1 MYLEKIN
8 EPKDINKL
16 SNDEL
21 KVLAS
26 EIRDALMN
34 RLSKHGG
41 HFGPNFGMV
50 ETIIALHYVFN
61 SPVDKIVYDVS
72 HQSYPHK
79 MLTGRKD
86 AYLYEEH
93 FEDVSGYTN
102 PEESEHDFFNVGHTS
117 TSISLASGLVKARDL
132 KGDKENII
140 AVIGDGSLSGGEAL
154 EGLDFASELQSNFII
169 IVNDNDMSIAENHGG
184 LYKNLKEL
192 RESKGTCACNLFK
205 AMNLDYIYV
214 EDGNNLE
221 TLIHTF
227 YDIKDINHPIVVHI
241 NTQKG
246 KGYQIAEENKEN
258 WHWCMPF
265 DIETGK
271 PKVTFE
277 GENYG
282 DLTADYLLYKMKKDS
297 KVVALVAGV
306 PTNIGFTKDKRERA
320 GKQFVDVGIAE
331 EHAIAMAS
339 GIAKNG
345 GKPVFATHSSFMQRT
360 YDQLSQDLCVNNNPA
375 TILVNTASVYG
386 MNDVTHL
393 GLYDIAMMSNIPNLV
408 YLAPTS
414 KEEYF
419 AMLDWSIEQDKYPVA
434 IRIPCNGVISDNRE
448 VQKDYSNL
456 NKYKIER
463 QGNKVAVIALGDFY
477 QLGEQITNK
486 IKEKLK
492 FEPTLINPRYITGL
506 DNKLLEELKKE
517 HELVITLE
525 DGILEGGFGEKIA
538 SFYGTTNMKV
548 KNYGIR
554 KSFPDRYIVDELL
567 KENGITVEQIIAD
580 IKEIIDIK

>member
-331 EHAIAMAS
+331 EHAVTFAA
-339 GIAKNG
+339 GLAAG
-345 GKPVFATHSSFMQRT
+345 GLQPVVAIYSSFLQRAYDQILHDVCIQNLPVVFAIDRAGLVGSDGETHQGIFDLSYLSS
-360 YDQLSQDLCVNNNPA
+360 
-375 TILVNTASVYG
+375 
-386 MNDVTHL
+386 
-393 GLYDIAMMSNIPNLV
+393 IPNMHIM
-408 YLAPTS
+408 APKNKWELS
-414 KEEYF
+414 DMLKF
-419 AMLDWSIEQDKYPVA
+419 AIDFQGPIALRYPRGEA
-434 IRIPCNGVISDNRE
+434 FDGLRE
-448 VQKDYSNL
+448 HREPIILGMGEWIYHEKDIVL
-456 NKYKIER
+456 
-463 QGNKVAVIALGDFY
+463 VAVGSMVKTALAVREAL
-477 QLGEQITNK
+477 QLKGYACSIINARFVKPIDTEILNEAVK
-486 IKEKLK
+486 DHS
-492 FEPTLINPRYITGL
+492 LIVTM
-506 DNKLLEELKKE
+506 EEN
-517 HELVITLE
+517 VAS
-525 DGILEGGFGEKIA
+525 GGFGEKVREYLDESGYQGSLLTI
-538 SFYGTTNMKV
+538 SIPDEYVEHGNV
-548 KNYGIR
+548 DILREEVGIDAYSIQR
-554 KSFPDRYIVDELL
+554 RIEEVLC
-567 KENGITVEQIIAD
+567 GQ
-580 IKEIIDIK
+580 

>member
-227 YDIKDINHPIVVHI
+227 YDIKDMNHPIVVHI

-246 KGYQIAEENKEN
+246 KGYRIAEENKEN

-567 KENGITVEQIIAD
+567 KENRITVEQIIAD